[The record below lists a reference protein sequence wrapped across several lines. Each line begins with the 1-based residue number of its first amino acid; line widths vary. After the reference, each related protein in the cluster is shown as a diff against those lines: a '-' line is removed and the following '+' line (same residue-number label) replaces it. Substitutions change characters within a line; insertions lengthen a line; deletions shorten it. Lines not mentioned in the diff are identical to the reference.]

1 MMDRKAMLEKAM
13 MKTMKSSSDQL
24 RREREGYALAL
35 SLAEEV
41 ISDEVCREQFCKK
54 TVAERKETIQQL
66 FAGALEQGLAT
77 YPPGIFTSGRVVS
90 RAPFFP
96 EGLDEHFDPP
106 RPAAPL
112 RSAPSN
118 PAEAVQWGDGS
129 KPLPVAGFAT
139 EPPAAH
145 PKKRGRP
152 SSKPNKGTQADKPN
166 QVMFS
171 AHSLFSKM
179 LLPGV
184 IADLKSADAGGGQ
197 QRDAMGIVNAMW
209 KGLSTEQQAIF
220 TPEAL
225 AIKEHHKRFK
235 GEVSTKSI
243 DSGIASELNQVNSKL
258 NAMYFGCPKGLAK
271 GLTVEEKTAYYKA
284 AMPDGGTN
292 PSQLVLVSEMNREQ
306 ILNYI
311 KSVPGKPVEP
321 TEPATEEEAIAAAA
335 TTDQMVVDSTVIIN
349 AEIVPPG
356 DAGKGNVLVV
366 EAIDQ

>member
-1 MMDRKAMLEKAM
+1 MMDRKAMMERAKM
-13 MKTMKSSSDQL
+13 RTMKTNSDQL
-24 RREREGYALAL
+24 RREREAYLYAFG
-35 SLAEEV
+35 LAEEV
-41 ISDEVCREQFCKK
+41 ISEEVCQKK
-54 TVAERKETIQQL
+54 FFDQSPTERKETIGQL
-66 FAGALEQGLAT
+66 FAAALDEGIRT
-77 YPPGIFTSGRVVS
+77 YPPGIFTSGRVVA
-90 RAPFFP
+90 RAPSFFP
-96 EGLDEHFDPP
+96 EGLDEQLDPP

-112 RSAPSN
+112 N
-118 PAEAVQWGDGS
+118 PAEGVQWGDGS
-129 KPLPVAGFAT
+129 KPLPVAGVAD
-139 EPPAAH
+139 EPPAAQ

-152 SSKPNKGTQADKPN
+152 SSKPNKGTQADKPT

-184 IADLKSADAGGGQ
+184 IADLKSADGGGGQ

-220 TPEAL
+220 IPEAL
-225 AIKEHHKRFK
+225 AVKEHHKRFK
-235 GEVSTKSI
+235 GEVSTKAI
-243 DSGIASELNQVNSKL
+243 ASGVPSELNQVNSKL

-306 ILNYI
+306 IHNYI
-311 KSVPGKPVEP
+311 KSIPGKPS
-321 TEPATEEEAIAAAA
+321 EPATEEEAIAAAA
-335 TTDQMVVDSTVIIN
+335 TTDPVLVDSTVIIN

-356 DAGKGNVLVV
+356 DAAKGNVLVV
-366 EAIDQ
+366 EAIDE